1 MGPGGF
7 GHWRLWVK
15 CIWEMTFINGH
26 GMGEVKGF
34 PGGRKAE
41 FSTRICPDPW
51 DLWQRVKR
59 GHNRFLQSC
68 GWDWE
73 LDMEEE
79 TGRDDLK
86 LAHVLDWPTWFSGS
100 LAPARESLLEMD
112 AEIAGGGG
120 RKTGG
125 NLCDPWGL

>member
-1 MGPGGF
+1 M
-7 GHWRLWVK
+7 
-15 CIWEMTFINGH
+15 
-26 GMGEVKGF
+26 GMGSGEGVKGF
-34 PGGRKAE
+34 PGGMKAG

-59 GHNRFLQSC
+59 GHNRILQSC

-79 TGRDDLK
+79 RGRDDLK

-100 LAPARESLLEMD
+100 LAGGFLERACWRWML
-112 AEIAGGGG
+112 
-120 RKTGG
+120 R
-125 NLCDPWGL
+125 